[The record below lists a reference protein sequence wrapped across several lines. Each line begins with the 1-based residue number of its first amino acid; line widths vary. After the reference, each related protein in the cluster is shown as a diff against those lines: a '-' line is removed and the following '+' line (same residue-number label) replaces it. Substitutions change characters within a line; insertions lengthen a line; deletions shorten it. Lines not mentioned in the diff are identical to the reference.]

1 MTIFPLKRSALALF
15 LTLIGNSFSAKKW
28 TTRTNCS
35 KRISPLHA
43 HHESELAARKG
54 GPSFLWSSGGSSERW
69 KGRRKGQRRRGGK
82 LNRARGGM
90 PLDGRLEAQT
100 GANGDKHG
108 GEHSGEEAGEP
119 IDPPLDGQTDPHLDD
134 ARPPRAF
141 TIRDAGTLVGG
152 HVTVTNGAFKQCR
165 GVILDVKKTDKEEY
179 ELLVVIN
186 RDESAKYPKNI
197 LNRFGKSYWFNVKD
211 VQVERV
217 KDLLFHRYENFYD
230 EKGRPAEGGLQEV
243 KERFGEL
250 SGEEESAVEGK
261 GENAVEGM
269 KQNAVEGMEE
279 NEVEGM
285 KQNAVEGKEENAV
298 EEKEVGHLSSE
309 DVSVANGEA
318 NAANGEAPLRP
329 DLITLQ
335 ESLLEGKR
343 RPRKSA
349 FCHTVVKQIE
359 KNYMYEDL
367 LNLYREKRHLANIVV
382 CFYILKQLVKICS
395 FEKESE
401 SGLSAF
407 QKNVIHSTT
416 FETILTDVLTF
427 LEKKDIYRVVDKT
440 WLLWILVKLN
450 IHKEQTYRST
460 FEAILNHLLKY
471 LTYETLKKM
480 NTKSLCAILWS
491 LAKCSHSNIQV
502 CKTVYKKAIYFLE
515 KYTQVMSCQDISNV
529 YYSLGLVNYPNGDS
543 FFNLIDQEINKKI
556 SKFSVQNLMNILYG
570 MTKLKRNNSTFAVVK
585 DKLLFH
591 SSNMNLRNMSLFLW
605 CLNRNEYYHVDVN
618 FKGKSFHHLNVKQAM
633 QLLMF
638 FNYNRDKYVHYL
650 KYVLSFLFKWISQL
664 TNQEI
669 SFLFYS
675 LSKLNLLKGSCF
687 VKIRKHITQRDHT
700 TFNVIDLNMILLSMN
715 NSNLYDRV
723 LFHYLFRA
731 LRGVLSRALRRGA
744 EVEATA
750 REEATTTEEVT
761 TAANEATTTAN
772 EATTTA
778 NEATT
783 TANEATTTAN
793 EATTTATEATGGMA
807 PPSGRPPLDC
817 TNLNYVMKNLSEMKI
832 FDQSIMLKYALFF
845 SSNLARISA
854 DQICDYLFYT
864 LSLSNPGGSNQVGGK
879 LQMVGSSKREP
890 PTPTSHDQMVDSSKR
905 EPPTPTSHNQMVD
918 SSKCKLPAPTSPD
931 QRIAHLVTSNEELS
945 LKEANFGKVYR
956 HYLTRVTQFVKDKLP
971 HFDAH
976 SFLAHLEEQQNGKR
990 APNAVGEKQEKDKI
1004 DTFVFNYQTEKKHEH
1019 VQKLN
1024 ELILEQTTSH
1034 AAKATLLGDLV
1045 SDKEFSSFVNERED
1059 SHHHDGDNVAKK
1071 KKKKAFPCTSI
1082 NSLIHLFYALASLNE
1097 LDEDRVDHY
1106 MDNLYTVVER
1116 KKSEIT
1122 AYQWLLIKDIFKMV
1136 RVKRSADWQ
1145 LLLDNVNTYVRGAEQ
1160 EGSARFETINVEI

>member
-1 MTIFPLKRSALALF
+1 
-15 LTLIGNSFSAKKW
+15 
-28 TTRTNCS
+28 
-35 KRISPLHA
+35 
-43 HHESELAARKG
+43 
-54 GPSFLWSSGGSSERW
+54 
-69 KGRRKGQRRRGGK
+69 
-82 LNRARGGM
+82 M

-261 GENAVEGM
+261 GENA
-269 KQNAVEGMEE
+269 E

-750 REEATTTEEVT
+750 REEATTTEE
-761 TAANEATTTAN
+761 
-772 EATTTA
+772 
-778 NEATT
+778 
-783 TANEATTTAN
+783 
-793 EATTTATEATGGMA
+793 
-807 PPSGRPPLDC
+807 
-817 TNLNYVMKNLSEMKI
+817 
-832 FDQSIMLKYALFF
+832 
-845 SSNLARISA
+845 
-854 DQICDYLFYT
+854 ICDYLFYT

-890 PTPTSHDQMVDSSKR
+890 PTPTSHDQMMVDSSKR

>member
-1 MTIFPLKRSALALF
+1 
-15 LTLIGNSFSAKKW
+15 
-28 TTRTNCS
+28 
-35 KRISPLHA
+35 
-43 HHESELAARKG
+43 
-54 GPSFLWSSGGSSERW
+54 
-69 KGRRKGQRRRGGK
+69 
-82 LNRARGGM
+82 M

-261 GENAVEGM
+261 GENA
-269 KQNAVEGMEE
+269 
-279 NEVEGM
+279 VEGM

-761 TAANEATTTAN
+761 TAANEATAN
-772 EATTTA
+772 EATT
-778 NEATT
+778 
-783 TANEATTTAN
+783 
-793 EATTTATEATGGMA
+793 TEATGGMA

-890 PTPTSHDQMVDSSKR
+890 PTPTSHDQMVDSSKCKL
-905 EPPTPTSHNQMVD
+905 PAPTSHNQMVD

>member
-1 MTIFPLKRSALALF
+1 
-15 LTLIGNSFSAKKW
+15 
-28 TTRTNCS
+28 
-35 KRISPLHA
+35 
-43 HHESELAARKG
+43 
-54 GPSFLWSSGGSSERW
+54 
-69 KGRRKGQRRRGGK
+69 
-82 LNRARGGM
+82 
-90 PLDGRLEAQT
+90 
-100 GANGDKHG
+100 
-108 GEHSGEEAGEP
+108 
-119 IDPPLDGQTDPHLDD
+119 
-134 ARPPRAF
+134 
-141 TIRDAGTLVGG
+141 
-152 HVTVTNGAFKQCR
+152 
-165 GVILDVKKTDKEEY
+165 
-179 ELLVVIN
+179 
-186 RDESAKYPKNI
+186 
-197 LNRFGKSYWFNVKD
+197 
-211 VQVERV
+211 
-217 KDLLFHRYENFYD
+217 
-230 EKGRPAEGGLQEV
+230 
-243 KERFGEL
+243 
-250 SGEEESAVEGK
+250 
-261 GENAVEGM
+261 
-269 KQNAVEGMEE
+269 
-279 NEVEGM
+279 M

-731 LRGVLSRALRRGA
+731 LRGVLSP
-744 EVEATA
+744 
-750 REEATTTEEVT
+750 
-761 TAANEATTTAN
+761 
-772 EATTTA
+772 
-778 NEATT
+778 TT

-864 LSLSNPGGSNQVGGK
+864 LSLSNPGGSNQ
-879 LQMVGSSKREP
+879 
-890 PTPTSHDQMVDSSKR
+890 MVDSSKCKL
-905 EPPTPTSHNQMVD
+905 PAPTSHNQMVD